1 MYNIQTIKNIPAY
14 VICLDR
20 KREER
25 CDKTMPKI
33 KEIFPK
39 TTWVNAVDGSK
50 LEYLNDNR
58 ISVFAKYNVKNNYK
72 IDHSFMN
79 NVNQLACALSH
90 IKAWKKIK
98 DSGVPG
104 IIFEDDVTIDKTLK
118 DRITNIIT
126 KIPKHVDFASI
137 LYTGNDNTEKF
148 SDNWFKII
156 NNSFVGLLTYFIT
169 PKGASILLQNA
180 FPIEVHIDRYVG
192 YISSINPEFKAI
204 CYKDKYYPPLETYMK
219 STLNHPISFKSE
231 LPDNN
236 TFYWIG
242 IAITLVIIIGVIFII
257 VFLNKDRQK
266 CNIQLKKYK
275 KK

>member
-1 MYNIQTIKNIPAY
+1 
-14 VICLDR
+14 
-20 KREER
+20 
-25 CDKTMPKI
+25 MPKI

-58 ISVFAKYNVKNNYK
+58 ISVLAKYNVKNNYK

-90 IKAWKKIK
+90 IKVWKKIK

-104 IIFEDDVTIDKTLK
+104 IVFEDDVTIDKTLSDK
-118 DRITNIIT
+118 ITNIIT

-137 LYTGNDNTEKF
+137 LYQENDNTEKYN
-148 SDNWFKII
+148 DNWFKII
-156 NNSFVGLLTYFIT
+156 NKSFWGLQMYFLT
-169 PKGASILLQNA
+169 PVGASILLQNA
-180 FPIEVHIDRYVG
+180 YPVEIHIDRFIG
-192 YISSINPEFKAI
+192 YLASINHTFKAI
-204 CYKDKYYPPLETYMK
+204 CYKNPHKQILLEQFLG
-219 STLNHPISFKSE
+219 STLNHSLIFKSV
-231 LPDNN
+231 LPDDNS
-236 TFYWIG
+236 FYWILL
-242 IAITLVIIIGVIFII
+242 IVVIIVIIGIIFII

-266 CNIQLKKYK
+266 CNRQLKKYK